1 MMTHMRQI
9 LYVLLAASLIIG
21 CDPGTAPTISDL
33 KINTNPV
40 ERGKQASGQF
50 KVSDPEGLAGL
61 RGKVFFSGPGT
72 TSADMPIQGT
82 SASMTAALVPFA
94 FVLLPSTPVGQYTL
108 KVVVFDGDNNESN
121 PLTTQFQL
129 K

>member
-1 MMTHMRQI
+1 MRQT
-9 LYVLLAASLIIG
+9 LYVVLAALLILG

-33 KINTNPV
+33 KITTSPV
-40 ERGKQASGQF
+40 ERGKQATGQF
-50 KVSDPEGLAGL
+50 NVSDPEGLGGL

-82 SASMTAALVPFA
+82 SDSMTAALVPFA
-94 FVLLPSTPVGQYTL
+94 FVLLQTTPTGTYSL
-108 KVVVFDGDNNESN
+108 KLLVYDGDDNESN
-121 PLTTQFQL
+121 PLTTQFEL